1 MIQLGQCF
9 SGGEFPICDRTVS
22 IDVDRSSCTY
32 TIEMEDPDLGT
43 SQIKAE
49 VIPESSTFR
58 LSWRCIV
65 TGCGGAEILN
75 EIQEELRTNAS
86 YIHQTET
93 LNSGGGGY
101 LVSIKVYD
109 NVGNNYIVPLSP
121 TDPNTALTG
130 SQGTTTAAD
139 LYFSFATQ
147 TAWAIATDI
156 VIRNYL
162 VDVLG
167 CVPTDFELDVST
179 FSFGSVR
186 IAFLIK
192 ETVNKWIGINK
203 NQAELV
209 YNVDGTGGD
218 LTQTNSGILNFGG
231 TITHTY
237 STGCG
242 DLTIITNF
250 ITPGSPTN
258 QNWNHLA
265 PSAAHI
271 PFSISAGSVTSLNCS
286 IATLTANVVDP
297 CVGILYLW
305 SNGEET
311 PSITVEDVPGDVYT
325 IAVKCPGCPVINES
339 TTL

>member
-9 SGGEFPICDRTVS
+9 SGGEFPICDRSVS
-22 IDVDRSSCTY
+22 IDLVRSSCTY
-32 TIEMEDPDLGT
+32 TIAMEDPDLGT

-49 VIPESSTFR
+49 VIPESSNFR
-58 LSWRCIV
+58 LSWRCVV
-65 TGCGGAEILN
+65 TGCGGAEIFN

-93 LNSGGGGY
+93 LNSSGGGY

-109 NVGNNYIVPLSP
+109 NIGNNFIVPLSP

-130 SQGTTTAAD
+130 SQGTTTASD
-139 LYFSFATQ
+139 LYFSFSTQ
-147 TAWAIATDI
+147 SAWAIATDI

-167 CVPTDFELDVST
+167 CDPTDFGLDVST

-192 ETVNKWIGINK
+192 ETVNKWIGINF
-203 NQAELV
+203 NQAELI

-218 LTQTNSGILNFGG
+218 LTQTNAGILNFGG
-231 TITHTY
+231 AIIHTY

-242 DLTIITNF
+242 DLSIITNF
-250 ITPGSPTN
+250 ITPGSATN
-258 QNWNHLA
+258 QNWNHLS

-271 PFSISAGSVTSLNCS
+271 HYSIQSGSVTSLNCS
-286 IATLTANVVDP
+286 IAELMANVDDP
-297 CVGILYLW
+297 CVGIFYLW

-311 PSITVEDVPGDVYT
+311 PSITVEDNPGDTYT
-325 IAVKCPGCPVINES
+325 VVVKCPGCS
-339 TTL
+339 TIDDQITL